1 MLGTAKLDAYLALER
16 DMLEMDADGSPEAEE
31 LRDLMDPIWHALDEW
46 ERNYLNH
53 RLDVDPE
60 TLHPIR
66 IPIGQDF
73 YIDPLRET
81 ACEPGEVSNRTVG
94 HEFTDWEYVA

>member
-1 MLGTAKLDAYLALER
+1 MLGTARLDAYLTLER

-31 LRDLMDPIWHALDEW
+31 LRDLMDPIWHALDDW

-53 RLDVDPE
+53 RSDVALE

-66 IPIGQDF
+66 IPIGKEF
-73 YIDPLRET
+73 YIDT
-81 ACEPGEVSNRTVG
+81 KQKAAVEPEMVSNRSVG
-94 HEFTDWEYVA
+94 LVFKDWECAA